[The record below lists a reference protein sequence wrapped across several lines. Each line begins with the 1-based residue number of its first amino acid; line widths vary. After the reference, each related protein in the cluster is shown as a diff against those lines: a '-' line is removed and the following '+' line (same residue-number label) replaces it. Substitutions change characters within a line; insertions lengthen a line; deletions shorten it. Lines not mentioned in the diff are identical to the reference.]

1 MRHQA
6 WNNFSKDI
14 QKCELKDLMQNQS
27 FMQTMFSSQFETE
40 EYKYLQNEYCL
51 DEIYSLCYETIEN
64 MPESNN
70 IHQLYHLTRFLQY
83 ADKSKFSN
91 ITEFGGG
98 YGSMCLVINR
108 LLKPQG
114 YNIIDLPELSDLQ
127 ARYLSEHKVKA
138 NLVNSLNGLESG
150 EIFIALWSLSET
162 PEELRKEY
170 LHKLNYKNYFFAFG
184 DVFFDLENHKFFENF
199 KLKRPNIKWYFEK
212 IPFMERQ
219 YYLMGRSK

>member
-6 WNNFSKDI
+6 WNNFSQDI
-14 QKCELKDLMQNQS
+14 KGCELKDLMKNSS
-27 FMQTMFSSQFETE
+27 FMQTMFSSQFETQE
-40 EYKYLQNEYCL
+40 LNYLQNEYSL
-51 DEIYSLCYETIEN
+51 DEIYCLSYEIVEN

-98 YGSMCLVINR
+98 YGSLCMVVNR
-108 LLKPQG
+108 LLKPEG

-127 ARYLSEHKVKA
+127 ARYLNEHQVKA
-138 NLVNSLNGLESG
+138 NLVNSLDGLESG
-150 EIFIALWSLSET
+150 ETFIANWSLSET

-170 LHKLNYKNYFFAFG
+170 LHKLNYKNYFFAYG
-184 DVFFDLENHKFFENF
+184 DAFFDLENHKFFEEF
-199 KLKRPNIKWYFEK
+199 TLKRPNIKWYLEP
-212 IPFMERQ
+212 ISFMQQQ
-219 YYLMGRSK
+219 YYLMGKS